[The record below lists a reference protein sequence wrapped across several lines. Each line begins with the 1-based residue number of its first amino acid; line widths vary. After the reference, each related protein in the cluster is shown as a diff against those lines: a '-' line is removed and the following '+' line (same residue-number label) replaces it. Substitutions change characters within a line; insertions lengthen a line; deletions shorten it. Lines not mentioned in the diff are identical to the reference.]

1 MGAKLASRRWKM
13 MEWYEEEA
21 VQEPSD
27 NKSDVAA
34 VLAAV
39 RVSVNLFCSVYQLRS
54 GNHI

>member
-1 MGAKLASRRWKM
+1 

-39 RVSVNLFCSVYQLRS
+39 RVSVNPFAAFINSDQVTTFNRAGCCSVVW
-54 GNHI
+54 